1 MACSGV
7 LGCRPGMQLA
17 NKCIRSNV
25 ARQLLRPAAALCPA
39 VRSSTLQTGFSSSR
53 YSRLLQQRQPC
64 PSRKT
69 VVVRQAGDAAENED
83 DEQKKDW
90 KFGRNEGGMAWG
102 WKLCAAILYM
112 LPWVDVTEKTVYFIE
127 RFPVFA
133 WTEYFTEPFEHWF
146 YIHEWAPLII
156 FFGTYLGIVRN
167 KKIPHVARYHIM
179 MGVMLDI
186 VAMIL
191 IVVEENLPFGVLW
204 TPWSDLFYA
213 LMFWFV
219 FLLVMYCLFFC
230 FMGWYCEIPLIS
242 EGVYMQIEQAEQM
255 GQGA

>member
-1 MACSGV
+1 MACSSTA
-7 LGCRPGMQLA
+7 LGCRPGMQQA
-17 NKCIRSNV
+17 FSSTRFSI
-25 ARQLLRPAAALCPA
+25 ARHPIRPAAVLSG
-39 VRSSTLQTGFSSSR
+39 VQRSLLQTGTSSIQSSR
-53 YSRLLQQRQPC
+53 LQRPPLLRRKQQFT
-64 PSRKT
+64 T
-69 VVVRQAGDAAENED
+69 VTQAQGDDAAPEED
-83 DEQKKDW
+83 EVKKDW
-90 KFGRNEGGMAWG
+90 KYGRNEGNMTWP
-102 WKLCAAILYM
+102 WKLMAAILYM

-219 FLLVMYCLFFC
+219 FLLVIYCLFFN
-230 FMGWYCEIPLIS
+230 FM
-242 EGVYMQIEQAEQM
+242 
-255 GQGA
+255 

>member
-1 MACSGV
+1 MTW
-7 LGCRPGMQLA
+7 P
-17 NKCIRSNV
+17 
-25 ARQLLRPAAALCPA
+25 
-39 VRSSTLQTGFSSSR
+39 
-53 YSRLLQQRQPC
+53 
-64 PSRKT
+64 
-69 VVVRQAGDAAENED
+69 
-83 DEQKKDW
+83 
-90 KFGRNEGGMAWG
+90 
-102 WKLCAAILYM
+102 WKLMAAILYM

-219 FLLVMYCLFFC
+219 FLLVIYCLFFC

>member
-1 MACSGV
+1 MTW
-7 LGCRPGMQLA
+7 P
-17 NKCIRSNV
+17 
-25 ARQLLRPAAALCPA
+25 
-39 VRSSTLQTGFSSSR
+39 
-53 YSRLLQQRQPC
+53 
-64 PSRKT
+64 
-69 VVVRQAGDAAENED
+69 
-83 DEQKKDW
+83 
-90 KFGRNEGGMAWG
+90 
-102 WKLCAAILYM
+102 WKLMCAILYM

-127 RFPVFA
+127 RFPAFH

-213 LMFWFV
+213 LMFWFI

-230 FMGWYCEIPLIS
+230 FMGWYCEIPLVS
-242 EGVYMQIEQAEQM
+242 EGVFMQIEQAEQI
-255 GQGA
+255 GAGGR